1 MSSNNSS
8 QFKICV
14 LDSLTGA
21 RAVVDRFAFIIGFNQ
36 SSDLRMSESGRLGM
50 SCLVSAGAHNQASVH
65 LPEPMVADG
74 VCSRSLLSH
83 GGEENTVAVAAA
95 VHTFRLTADLKQRMA
110 GIARSFYPR
119 QPILPRFPQGI
130 WAGHHLLRP

>member
-1 MSSNNSS
+1 M
-8 QFKICV
+8 CG

-21 RAVVDRFAFIIGFNQ
+21 RAVVNRFAYIIGFNQ
-36 SSDLRMSESGRLGM
+36 SSDLRMSEAGRLGM
-50 SCLVSAGAHNQASVH
+50 LCLVSAGAHNQALVH
-65 LPEPMVADG
+65 LSEPMAADG
-74 VCSRSLLSH
+74 VCSGSLLSH
-83 GGEENTVAVAAA
+83 GGEETTAAVASA

-130 WAGHHLLRP
+130 WAGHHLLFP